1 MFPENPGGK
10 GFIGPQP
17 GTVGC
22 PGILK
27 NWDLMGGIRG
37 LGMALERTVES
48 FSFFQSFAFW
58 P

>member
-10 GFIGPQP
+10 GLIGPQP

-22 PGILK
+22 PGTFK
-27 NWDLMGGIRG
+27 DWNLMRGFGG

-48 FSFFQSFAFW
+48 FSFFQSFAFK